1 MFDIRDHLDQLRCR
15 PTEWLRARRAELVR
29 EERRLGV
36 ERLAVTRV
44 LDERDTLD
52 ENVAAQDGVS
62 ERTAREAKETARALE
77 RLPHV
82 ADAAHAGRL
91 SGEQL
96 GPVAQ
101 LADEARMRSGPS
113 GHRGW
118 RRWIWPAP
126 SAANANPP
134 PPRARPDREAR
145 HLRMWWS
152 DPNTK
157 TGMLNLR
164 GQLADL
170 DGSLFENTINEMIE
184 QMRPPKGQPW
194 DTREHRA
201 ADALLQLCQRA
212 NQHCDHPTPKRAP
225 KPLLV
230 VEVPLSGPATVA
242 GIPLPDT
249 VVEQLHANAT
259 IEPVLVDDHGAPLLV
274 GRRFPG
280 LSDKIAHRGPAAA
293 TRTAAAAPATCA
305 TASTSTTSYP
315 APGVAA
321 TTSPTSPRCAPSPAT
336 TRCSSPTVPGPWSA
350 TPTSPTACA
359 WSATPISPPTKPATT
374 ASHHPHEPAPDAH
387 GATRSNFPTSTLTTA

>member
-44 LDERDTLD
+44 LDERDALD

-101 LADEARMRSGPS
+101 LADEATDAEWAERAPRMAPVDLARAVRCQRKPT
-113 GHRGW
+113 
-118 RRWIWPAP
+118 PAEGQ
-126 SAANANPP
+126 
-134 PPRARPDREAR
+134 ARREAR

-249 VVEQLHANAT
+249 VVEQLRANAT

-280 LSDKIAHRGPAAA
+280 LSDKIARAVLLRDAHCRCGTCDLRHGLHIHHLIPRSWGGSDDISNLAAVC
-293 TRTAAAAPATCA
+293 T
-305 TASTSTTSYP
+305 
-315 APGVAA
+315 VAGHHQMLI
-321 TTSPTSPRCAPSPAT
+321 PH
-336 TRCSSPTVPGPWSA
+336 GPWALVGNPNQPDGLRLVRYTDLTADQARHYGLPPPSRA
-350 TPTSPTACA
+350 SP
-359 WSATPISPPTKPATT
+359 
-374 ASHHPHEPAPDAH
+374 
-387 GATRSNFPTSTLTTA
+387 